1 MWLKIDEQLYTIGE
15 QLVYEKMHV
24 MVYNFIVLM
33 ISKFLL
39 FYKLL
44 LRRRPSYRKKNSQVN
59 AKDLW

>member
-33 ISKFLL
+33 IFKFLL